1 MYICVC
7 VCVRTYIYIH
17 TYTYINTYK
26 YTHTHTSNW
35 TIIIYIYI
43 YYTYI
48 YMVTYLT
55 EGTRLILIIVIFNN
69 TFRSWRPRT
78 TNDNQTWDLASKHKY
93 HVANRRLPTT
103 YDSSWTTWPKNEDTM
118 ILQNAGN
125 YLPVDTESIPQK
137 LKLHQHRCKNVW
149 PYSVKTHHREEQQH
163 SMRKRA
169 EQDGQCTYNVI
180 FRRVCET
187 TVAAEKQ

>member
-1 MYICVC
+1 
-7 VCVRTYIYIH
+7 
-17 TYTYINTYK
+17 
-26 YTHTHTSNW
+26 
-35 TIIIYIYI
+35 
-43 YYTYI
+43 
-48 YMVTYLT
+48 MVTYLT

-103 YDSSWTTWPKNEDTM
+103 YDSSWTTWPKNEDTT

-169 EQDGQCTYNVI
+169 
-180 FRRVCET
+180 
-187 TVAAEKQ
+187 